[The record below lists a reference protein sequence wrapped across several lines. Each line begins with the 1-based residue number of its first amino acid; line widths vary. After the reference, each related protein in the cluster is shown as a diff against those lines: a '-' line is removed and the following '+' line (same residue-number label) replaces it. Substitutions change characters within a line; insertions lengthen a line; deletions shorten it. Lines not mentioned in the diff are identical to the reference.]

1 MILGMVLP
9 RRNAMSLQARI
20 IKEYRIAYPMQSLN
34 QIAENTGIQVT
45 RVFRLFKG
53 PLCAYA

>member
-1 MILGMVLP
+1 
-9 RRNAMSLQARI
+9 MSLQARI

-53 PLCAYA
+53 ASMRLCVSWV